1 MRVWRNK
8 ETIQWQKKCTSPLS
22 LEKISSPIQKRC
34 ASIKHRAYQNRFS
47 KPMTDE
53 CASRVDFGLVNL
65 EGSFNVFFGMPLRPF
80 MPAMIALV
88 FVLEFLNVK
97 GDYYALFEGVD
108 ISGWRYWAR

>member
-34 ASIKHRAYQNRFS
+34 ASITHRAYQNRFS

-53 CASRVDFGLVNL
+53 CASRVDFGLVTL
-65 EGSFNVFFGMPLRPF
+65 CG
-80 MPAMIALV
+80 
-88 FVLEFLNVK
+88 VLQRVVRDASQTIHARNDFTCIRT
-97 GDYYALFEGVD
+97 D
-108 ISGWRYWAR
+108 IPHCQR